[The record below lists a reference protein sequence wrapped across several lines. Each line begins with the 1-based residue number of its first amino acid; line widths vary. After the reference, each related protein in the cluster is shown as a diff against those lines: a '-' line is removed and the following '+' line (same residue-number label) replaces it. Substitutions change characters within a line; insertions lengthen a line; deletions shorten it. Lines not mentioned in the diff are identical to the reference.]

1 MDISSLPNF
10 VPGKIATRILGVHT
24 RTLYNWEAAGKI
36 DTVRTP
42 GGKRL
47 YNVKKYLAQHQ
58 SESEPGTSA
67 QAAASVDSEDYAGD
81 GSRLHIA
88 YIRVSSRS
96 QSDDL
101 EHQRQFIT
109 QRYPNHQIIEDIG
122 SGMNMNRRG
131 LMRIIHLAIAGRI
144 EELVVAYRDRLARF
158 GFELI
163 NNLIEQYSHG
173 HIIVINADIA
183 LDPEEEVIRDT
194 LQIMNIFVA
203 KMNGLRK
210 YRDHHQH
217 SDTS

>member
-1 MDISSLPNF
+1 MDVTNLPNF

-36 DTVRTP
+36 ETIRTP

-47 YNVKKYLAQHQ
+47 YNVKKYLTQHQ
-58 SESEPGTSA
+58 HSDEPSTSA
-67 QAAASVDSEDYAGD
+67 QDAAASAEETETVTGP
-81 GSRLHIA
+81 RLYLA

-101 EHQRQFIT
+101 EHQRQFIA
-109 QRYPNHQIIEDIG
+109 QRYPDHQIIEDIG
-122 SGMNMNRRG
+122 SGMSMNRRG

-163 NNLIEQYSHG
+163 NELIEHYSHG
-173 HIIVINADIA
+173 HIIVINADIV

-210 YRDHHQH
+210 YRDSTPQAH
-217 SDTS
+217 